1 MQKDRLTTGLNF
13 LQCHPEQ
20 REDNPESECR
30 SHACMDMTEPKG
42 WGLPHPVTVINLTG
56 SLIAFGMTGT
66 PLFEGLRHAW
76 RTFNEMSWLIFKET
90 SWRPTSRHLHTVEK

>member
-1 MQKDRLTTGLNF
+1 MKKDRLATGLIF

-56 SLIAFGMTGT
+56 SLIAFGMTAYHSVVILSCAKD
-66 PLFEGLRHAW
+66 P
-76 RTFNEMSWLIFKET
+76 
-90 SWRPTSRHLHTVEK
+90 